1 MLNANL
7 ENRNDFLRTQRL
19 INYSYEKSRLIGVEN
34 TMIGSVRFYKSPTL
48 RADDYDDEE
57 SRLKQIEKLAE
68 RDLLG
73 RKEHPDM
80 FPHRFF

>member
-1 MLNANL
+1 
-7 ENRNDFLRTQRL
+7 
-19 INYSYEKSRLIGVEN
+19 
-34 TMIGSVRFYKSPTL
+34 MIGSVRFYKSPTL
-48 RADDYDDEE
+48 HADDFDDEE

>member
-1 MLNANL
+1 
-7 ENRNDFLRTQRL
+7 
-19 INYSYEKSRLIGVEN
+19 
-34 TMIGSVRFYKSPTL
+34 MIGSVRFYQSPTL
-48 RADDYDDEE
+48 RADDYDNQE

-80 FPHRFF
+80 FPHRFLKTTMKFTS